1 MSPFLFFSNEKR
13 NQLRTEHPELKMTD
27 ISSKLGELWRN
38 MTDEERA
45 PYVEKSK
52 EDRDRYKSQ
61 QNEFRGKNPQPQAVS
76 FFNCSYVTKHHGIG
90 KAQFS
95 CSCYAFCELEHAA

>member
-13 NQLRTEHPELKMTD
+13 NQLRTDHPELKMTD

-38 MTDEERA
+38 MSDEERA

-61 QNEFRGKNPQPQAVS
+61 QNEFRGKNPQPQTVRIFLLFS
-76 FFNCSYVTKHHGIG
+76 VFHRVG
-90 KAQFS
+90 KAQLI
-95 CSCYAFCELEHAA
+95 CPCYSFCKLEYVP

>member
-27 ISSKLGELWRN
+27 ISSKLGELWRS
-38 MTDEERA
+38 MSDDERA

-76 FFNCSYVTKHHGIG
+76 CFQLFIINKMSE
-90 KAQFS
+90 F
-95 CSCYAFCELEHAA
+95 